1 MRIIPTSII
10 QVTSSQAKNTQ
21 SIKEAASAV
30 GSISTDELD
39 IRFNPDIF
47 SPTVNVIADDAEIQR
62 QKQLVVD
69 VAAFLV
75 NEQIPAFIRECKE
88 GQDSCLDCV
97 SMVENL
103 HSKVNM
109 RFIRCQSIKLRVSA
123 FGTLESFKKP
133 FLRKKMQTSSMSST
147 LSTRR

>member
-1 MRIIPTSII
+1 MSL
-10 QVTSSQAKNTQ
+10 TSSQAKNTQ

-47 SPTVNVIADDAEIQR
+47 SPTINVIADDAEIRR

-103 HSKVNM
+103 HSKVKYAKHK
-109 RFIRCQSIKLRVSA
+109 KLIH
-123 FGTLESFKKP
+123 
-133 FLRKKMQTSSMSST
+133 
-147 LSTRR
+147 